1 MYVCINQ
8 KTEQSILNARRSIT
22 SHLQMG
28 VVNVTNDGI
37 NLVQAVKKVAISYM
51 TSVETDFS

>member
-1 MYVCINQ
+1 M
-8 KTEQSILNARRSIT
+8 S
-22 SHLQMG
+22 
-28 VVNVTNDGI
+28 VVNVTGDGI